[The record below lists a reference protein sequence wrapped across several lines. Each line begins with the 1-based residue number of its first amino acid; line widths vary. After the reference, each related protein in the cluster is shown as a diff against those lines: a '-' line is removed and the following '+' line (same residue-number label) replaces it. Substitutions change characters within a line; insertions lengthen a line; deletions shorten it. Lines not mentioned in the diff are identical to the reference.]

1 MSTSTVRRDVQFDLI
16 PPDGPAV
23 PVNVELVYEP
33 ADPYAIQVR
42 FATGPVWIL
51 GRELL
56 GRGLLERTGKG
67 DVCLAPLPHRPGYV
81 QLVLMSP
88 YGWAVFAVETDCL
101 QEFLTCT
108 YARVPAG
115 AEMAQVDLDAELAA
129 LLEGGFPESGRSAR

>member
-1 MSTSTVRRDVQFDLI
+1 MRAASRPWARALL
-16 PPDGPAV
+16 AV
-23 PVNVELVYEP
+23 ALSVAPVV
-33 ADPYAIQVR
+33 
-42 FATGPVWIL
+42 
-51 GRELL
+51 
-56 GRGLLERTGKG
+56 
-67 DVCLAPLPHRPGYV
+67 
-81 QLVLMSP
+81 